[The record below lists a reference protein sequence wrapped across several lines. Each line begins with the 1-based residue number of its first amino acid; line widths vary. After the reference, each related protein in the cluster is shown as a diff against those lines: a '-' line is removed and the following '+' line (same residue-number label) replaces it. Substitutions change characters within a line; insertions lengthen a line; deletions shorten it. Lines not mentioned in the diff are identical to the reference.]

1 MNPLRTLAIIAAIAI
16 VMASATIANCKFNKW
31 NNYKQSEITKSYL
44 DLLEEETGNLG
55 VAGQKELMKKA
66 IREVYNEKS
75 N

>member
-55 VAGQKELMKKA
+55 TAGQKKLMEQAMKK
-66 IREVYNEKS
+66 
-75 N
+75 

>member
-1 MNPLRTLAIIAAIAI
+1 MNLLKTAAIIGAIII
-16 VMASATIANCKFNKW
+16 VMTSATIANCKFNKW